1 MKSTGFTYIEVM
13 MAITIFL
20 VLSALAVRLNIT
32 ANKNMNIQIQKQNV
46 MMEAQKCLEEYK
58 NNPENYQ
65 NTNSQLTFKKSPI
78 ENNLFE
84 IIITD
89 NSSGEEILKSYF
101 FEK

>member
-1 MKSTGFTYIEVM
+1 MKSKGFTYIEVM
-13 MAITIFL
+13 MAVTIFL
-20 VLSALAVRLNIT
+20 VLSALVVRLNIT
-32 ANKNMNIQIQKQNV
+32 ANKNMNMQIQKQNV

-65 NTNSQLTFKKSPI
+65 NTNSQLTLKKNLI
-78 ENNLFE
+78 EKDLFE